1 MEQPSQSMA
10 IDSLQDYSSS
20 ADTLVASECGSA
32 AASSGRYGVAW
43 SQVKSRAGGG
53 LGSCG
58 PQSQATTYNAMQS
71 GMHRAPSKS
80 NQRGGPRP
88 RVCCIHSAA
97 ISSKSN
103 RVSPLQR
110 RRRRWN
116 WGLDGFPFY
125 WGLGGIYYLLTN
137 LLTTH
142 IEAPG
147 EERPFL
153 DGLGSRPALFILY
166 YVKPNPLFQT
176 LSTTAAASFFLPCER
191 QISTHRDACIN

>member
-1 MEQPSQSMA
+1 MGHGVDKWITRLKEAAAYGFCHPGLATTGRGMEQPSQSMA
-10 IDSLQDYSSS
+10 IDSLQDNSSS

-110 RRRRWN
+110 RRRRF
-116 WGLDGFPFY
+116 LVFCFPFY

-153 DGLGSRPALFILY
+153 DGLGSRPALFY
-166 YVKPNPLFQT
+166 YT
-176 LSTTAAASFFLPCER
+176 M
-191 QISTHRDACIN
+191 